1 MFPLFSLFR
10 RNTLGGKL
18 ELVEQLL
25 LDSGRLARGLA
36 GVATAAA
43 VADVHAVVVAAVRGL
58 PLRLLLVL
66 LLLLLRLLLAAN
78 FLLAALDPLGRR
90 GGLLPHG
97 PRGRRDGGGSGTAE
111 DGGGGGQVGVLLQPL
126 QEHVEH
132 GDLAEGPPLALRG
145 LEGRRRHRADVVVVV
160 VVRVLLLL
168 L

>member
-18 ELVEQLL
+18 EMVAQLL

-36 GVATAAA
+36 GVAAAAA
-43 VADVHAVVVAAVRGL
+43 VADVHAVIDAAVRGL

-66 LLLLLRLLLAAN
+66 LLLLLRLLLAAI
-78 FLLAALDPLGRR
+78 DPLGRR

-132 GDLAEGPPLALRG
+132 GDLALPLA
-145 LEGRRRHRADVVVVV
+145 
-160 VVRVLLLL
+160 
-168 L
+168 